1 MYYIYKNNIN
11 EIFVSERKP
20 TEYSALFEVKE
31 LPFYPSQDHA
41 VIKLMADFDNKSVW
55 YDVQTLP
62 EIDQLEVI
70 NSNIL
75 VVMEGMAAAY
85 EEQTTNSMN
94 IMEGLAAIYE
104 TQIGGA

>member
-1 MYYIYKNNIN
+1 MYYIYKNNTD
-11 EIFVSERKP
+11 EIFISEKKP
-20 TEYSALFEVKE
+20 LEYTVLFEIDE
-31 LPFYPSQDHA
+31 LPFYPSQDQA
-41 VIKLMADFDNKSVW
+41 EIKLMADFDNKSVW

>member
-1 MYYIYKNNIN
+1 MYYIYKNKTE

-20 TEYSALFEVKE
+20 AEYSDLFEVDE
-31 LPFYPSQDHA
+31 LPFYPSQDHS

-62 EIDQLEVI
+62 EANQLEII

>member
-1 MYYIYKNNIN
+1 MYYIYKNNSN

-31 LPFYPSQDHA
+31 LPFYPSQVQA
-41 VIKLMADFDNKSVW
+41 EIKLMADFDNKSVW